1 MRSQICLLTMCCF
14 FFIGASHPR
23 NQRDL
28 MFQESI
34 IESLLRGNYHGVL
47 TIGELKKKGDFG
59 LGTFDSLDGE
69 MVVLDGDVYKIKDT
83 GVPILVNDDES
94 TPFASVTFF
103 ETDRRIDLGA
113 GIGCKEIEVKLKS
126 LFPSENIFYAIKIE
140 GDFDRLRMRSVP
152 KQTEPF
158 VPLVDVLDKQTVFNH
173 NDLSGTMVGFWVPDY
188 MREINVAGFHF
199 HFISKDRKVGGHVLD
214 CTIKNVRVDIDDGN
228 GFEVSLPDDESFL
241 KIILSGRDSKS
252 DYKQFLNKEN

>member
-1 MRSQICLLTMCCF
+1 MRSLICLLTMCCF

-23 NQRDL
+23 DQRDL

-103 ETDRRIDLGA
+103 EMDRRIDL
-113 GIGCKEIEVKLKS
+113 V
-126 LFPSENIFYAIKIE
+126 
-140 GDFDRLRMRSVP
+140 
-152 KQTEPF
+152 Q
-158 VPLVDVLDKQTVFNH
+158 VLD
-173 NDLSGTMVGFWVPDY
+173 
-188 MREINVAGFHF
+188 
-199 HFISKDRKVGGHVLD
+199 
-214 CTIKNVRVDIDDGN
+214 VRR
-228 GFEVSLPDDESFL
+228 L
-241 KIILSGRDSKS
+241 K
-252 DYKQFLNKEN
+252 